1 MAMSKNKKKNNQN
14 CGKKRF
20 QGHFRKFRNGTLTGH
35 PQYVFG
41 EDGKVYQIIGIT
53 TGAETNGV
61 QNIPLDK
68 NPEPGNDRQAYIR
81 PKTGTVKKGVAN
93 SKLNGWKFAESDKQK
108 VKKVIDGN
116 KKKKPRK

>member
-1 MAMSKNKKKNNQN
+1 MGKKKK
-14 CGKKRF
+14 GKQSEGQKRF
-20 QGHFRKFRNGTLTGH
+20 QTHFRKFRNGKLTGH

-53 TGAETNGV
+53 EGAETNGRK
-61 QNIPLDK
+61 NIPLSK

-81 PKTGTVKKGVAN
+81 PKTDTVKKGVKN
-93 SKLNGWKFAESDKQK
+93 TKLKGWKFAESDKPK
-108 VKKVIDGN
+108 IRDVIEGR

>member
-1 MAMSKNKKKNNQN
+1 MAKKKKGNNQDG
-14 CGKKRF
+14 GKKRF
-20 QGHFRKFRNGTLTGH
+20 QAHFRKFRNGKLTGH

-61 QNIPLDK
+61 KNIPLDK
-68 NPEPGNDRQAYIR
+68 NPEPGNDRKAYIR
-81 PKTGTVKKGVAN
+81 PKTGTVKKGVEN
-93 SKLNGWKFAESDKQK
+93 SKLKGWKFAESDKSK
-108 VKKVIDGN
+108 VRKVIDDN